1 MTGGFPERNAGD
13 QEERLLFIKESTQ
26 SERGYVLVIMLALCM
41 RAAGGDGQGHDFGAQ
56 LPGFKS

>member
-41 RAAGGDGQGHDFGAQ
+41 RAAGGDGQGHDFGA
-56 LPGFKS
+56 